1 MPDLTPVLQPTE
13 PDESLLDRLALFERA
28 TLVAAIVFFALNLV
42 GRLIVLLGLR
52 FAAAGH
58 LMTAEAASAALVS
71 ALSLHLSGPTFS
83 RRVHRLAVLLAA
95 AVTLVCSAIACEYV
109 FHFWLGVSG
118 FSPDSAMRLQT
129 AAAFALLGASL
140 LLIRAEGRSAV
151 AAADLLTF
159 ILVLLVLVLVSGRAI
174 AALGIFGSPAPPSSP
189 WFTLF
194 GLLVLTAVAFL
205 RRAENGVYSIL
216 LGRGIGSNIARGL
229 TPLLFTLPYLREC
242 MRARFFS
249 ADRMPPHYTTAVLA
263 STAVMLSFA
272 LLLFL
277 AWRINHMEVEIHD
290 LSLRDAL
297 TDLYNIRGFQLLA
310 EQALRMARRTH
321 LPFSVIYID
330 LDDLKRVNDTYGH
343 QAGSALLVETGKIL
357 KASFREIDVV
367 GRIGGDEFVV
377 AGQFSQSGIELV
389 ARRIDECVT
398 RRNDETESPYSLSL
412 SIGSVTT
419 DSEPQ
424 PGLDELLGTA
434 DRAMYE
440 EKRRKKRSRI

>member
-13 PDESLLDRLALFERA
+13 PDESLLDKLALIERV
-28 TLVAAIVFFALNLV
+28 TLIAAIVLFALNLA

-52 FAAAGH
+52 FDAARY
-58 LMTAEAASAALVS
+58 LMNGEAATAALVT
-71 ALSLHLSGPTFS
+71 ALSLHLSGPKFS
-83 RRVHRLAVLLAA
+83 WRVHRLAVLLAA
-95 AVTLVCSAIACEYV
+95 ASAVVCAGVACEYA
-109 FHFWLGVSG
+109 FHFWLGIHG
-118 FSPDSAMRLQT
+118 FTPNTAMRLEI
-129 AAAFALLGASL
+129 AAAFALLGAAVML
-140 LLIRAEGRSAV
+140 VGAEKRSAV

-159 ILVLLVLVLVSGRAI
+159 VLVLLVLILVSGRVI
-174 AALGIFGSPAPPSSP
+174 AALGIFGSPAPPSTP
-189 WFTLF
+189 WCTLL
-194 GLLVLTAVAFL
+194 GLLILTAVAFL
-205 RRAENGVYSIL
+205 RRAENGVFSIL

-229 TPLLFTLPYLREC
+229 TPLLFALPYLREGV
-242 MRARFFS
+242 RARIFS
-249 ADRMPPHYTTAVLA
+249 VERMPPHYTTAVLA

-343 QAGSALLVETGKIL
+343 QAGSALLIETGKIL
-357 KASFREIDVV
+357 RSSFREIDIV

-377 AGQFSQSGIELV
+377 AGQFSQAGITL
-389 ARRIDECVT
+389 ASKRIEECVT
-398 RRNDETESPYSLSL
+398 KRNVETESPYRLSL

-419 DSEPQ
+419 EAEPQ
-424 PGLDELLGTA
+424 PNLDELLGIA
-434 DRAMYE
+434 DHAMYE
-440 EKRRKKRSRI
+440 EKRRKKHPAD